1 MQPATICERI
11 AEPLLRIH
19 RNTTPVWAVVV
30 SAVVGLGVIGYGLNV
45 GNRDIAWVGV
55 LVVVTSWY
63 GFLLSGCERLLAAKD
78 AELSARTTANVRSSE
93 RAEKSERGDREARK
107 SAVERKRKNRK
118 RST

>member
-1 MQPATICERI
+1 MKPASICERI

-19 RNTTPVWAVVV
+19 RNTTPVWAVAV
-30 SAVVGLGVIGYGLNV
+30 SAIVGLGVIGYGLNV

-78 AELSARTTANVRSSE
+78 AELSARATPSVRSSE
-93 RAEKSERGDREARK
+93 RTEKS
-107 SAVERKRKNRK
+107 ERKRKNRK

>member
-1 MQPATICERI
+1 MKPATICERI

-30 SAVVGLGVIGYGLNV
+30 SAIVGLGVIGYGLNV

-78 AELSARTTANVRSSE
+78 AELSARLAPSIRPSE
-93 RAEKSERGDREARK
+93 RPEKS
-107 SAVERKRKNRK
+107 ERKRKNRK

>member
-1 MQPATICERI
+1 MKPATICERI

-30 SAVVGLGVIGYGLNV
+30 SAIVGLGVIGYGLNV

-78 AELSARTTANVRSSE
+78 AELSARVSPSDRPSE
-93 RAEKSERGDREARK
+93 RAERS
-107 SAVERKRKNRK
+107 ERKRKNRK